1 MKVNFNSMSEENSNQ
16 NDYITISKKEYDYLL
31 DCGKKLL
38 ALEAAGVDNWESYD
52 DAMIAY
58 YSGDIL

>member
-1 MKVNFNSMSEENSNQ
+1 MSKDDSNQ

-38 ALEAAGVDNWESYD
+38 ALEAAGVDNWQGYD
-52 DAMIAY
+52 FAMELY
-58 YSGDIL
+58 NSGDIMP